1 MAKSLNQRI
10 AILEQQIETLQAQ
23 INKNSQNTEATEAK
37 GTSKT
42 RNIKAG
48 ATIKPVA
55 MTPSKMA
62 NSQGQT
68 LFDIF
73 DSAYLPWND
82 VEMGRPPYGTR
93 PGNPKEGY
101 NNHMHTLYSG
111 GPLDVT
117 KTIFIA
123 YDDSLWG
130 PNNEHCQQFWTLG
143 YDDVYGIAR
152 NGSTGY
158 IKKSSLAA
166 GDIGAEGVA
175 KMGPLDIKFDGDT
188 GKWLAGGIVDVETT
202 PIKQQSLG
210 YTAFLSPNTFVWD
223 GDGYWRVNKIKTSSF
238 KDENGTEYISGGKFV
253 SRWA

>member
-1 MAKSLNQRI
+1 MATLNQRI

-82 VEMGRPPYGTR
+82 VEMGRPNYGVKPPT
-93 PGNPKEGY
+93 PTEGY
-101 NNHMHTLYSG
+101 NNHMHSLYSG
-111 GPLDVT
+111 GPLDINT
-117 KTIFIA
+117 MQLIEYTAAF
-123 YDDSLWG
+123 SG
-130 PNNEHCQQFWTLG
+130 SNNMHCQQFWTLG
-143 YDDVYGIAR
+143 YDDLYKKDRSG
-152 NGSTGY
+152 NTTY
-158 IKKSSLAA
+158 IKKTSLAD
-166 GDIGAEGVA
+166 GDSGAEGVP
-175 KMGPLDIKFDGDT
+175 KIGTLDIGF
-188 GKWLAGGIVDVETT
+188 
-202 PIKQQSLG
+202 
-210 YTAFLSPNTFVWD
+210 
-223 GDGYWRVNKIKTSSF
+223 
-238 KDENGTEYISGGKFV
+238 NGTTKKWVAAGSLNIDSTIVTDNDGNTATLATGGVVWGGSFFV
-253 SRWA
+253 FPLVYA